1 MGYFPEL
8 YTRSENKTKVKLGF
22 CSHTTMSY
30 SKNVTGSDTS
40 DFDKIAD
47 LASLK
52 SHFDRLETRPVDLS
66 RISNV
71 AENKFGI

>member
-1 MGYFPEL
+1 MGYFPER
-8 YTRSENKTKVKLGF
+8 YTRSKNKTKVKLGF
-22 CSHTTMSY
+22 CNYATMSY
-30 SKNVTGSDTS
+30 SKSVTGSDTS

-66 RISNV
+66 RISNEV
-71 AENKFGI
+71 ENKFGI